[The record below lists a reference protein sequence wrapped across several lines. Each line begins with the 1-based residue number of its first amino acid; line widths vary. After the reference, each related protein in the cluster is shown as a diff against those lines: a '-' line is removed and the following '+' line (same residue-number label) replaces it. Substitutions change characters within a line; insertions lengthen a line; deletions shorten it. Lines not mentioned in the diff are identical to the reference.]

1 VELWTSRGII
11 GLAGEGN
18 QDFLRRKPDGTG
30 IDSWCIKVEFQI
42 CSVKQS
48 LVGLHK
54 EKMSLPTLLTQRSTP
69 MTGQGFFSSV
79 TDGVF
84 NLLSSFT
91 EIKEFGRLHCVIDS
105 NKQS

>member
-1 VELWTSRGII
+1 
-11 GLAGEGN
+11 
-18 QDFLRRKPDGTG
+18 
-30 IDSWCIKVEFQI
+30 
-42 CSVKQS
+42 
-48 LVGLHK
+48 
-54 EKMSLPTLLTQRSTP
+54 